1 MHDGHIIVVKLGG
14 SLAGSRHLAD
24 WVGALAACG
33 GRSVVVPGG
42 GPFADAV
49 RAGTS
54 KNRISAI
61 PPLTILLL
69 SRWSNLDGRL
79 QVSTPTFVS
88 QISAIAIG
96 NALRAGNVPI
106 WSPVK
111 MVLDCREIPASWGL
125 TSDSL
130 AAWLAGQ
137 IGARQIVLVKHGAAF
152 GNPPSVVDLAARGI
166 VDQAFPRFLASSGAQ
181 ASIVA
186 AEASGSAQ
194 KAISERGMPGTLIGL
209 MTGLRGAYLHHYGQG
224 QTAALGMGTDR
235 LGALLQGV
243 SQHYGRTGR
252 GRYFRHPRGRRG
264 HSHVPA
270 GPSEVDACLSRYHSQ
285 RSAGRRILLWHI
297 PHSRAGARN
306 IEHGGKMRLWDFG
319 YVGDERVRAS
329 RQVPRIFHCLCLRHG
344 AELETEAPKGMVKVY
359 PRQIDLENTA
369 RLKSFNDVNVVENL
383 DELRDALSR
392 RKRELA

>member
-14 SLAGSRHLAD
+14 SLTGSRHLVD
-24 WVGALAACG
+24 WVGALASCG

-49 RAGTS
+49 RQAQAKIGFS
-54 KNRISAI
+54 DSAAHHLALI
-61 PPLTILLL
+61 AMEQFGWALASLNPNF
-69 SRWSNLDGRL
+69 RVAD
-79 QVSTPTFVS
+79 
-88 QISAIAIG
+88 SAIAIG

-111 MVLDCREIPASWGL
+111 MVLDCREIPASWDV

-209 MTGLRGAYLHHYGQG
+209 H
-224 QTAALGMGTDR
+224 DR
-235 LGALLQGV
+235 VARRLLAPLW
-243 SQHYGRTGR
+243 
-252 GRYFRHPRGRRG
+252 PR
-264 HSHVPA
+264 SN
-270 GPSEVDACLSRYHSQ
+270 SR
-285 RSAGRRILLWHI
+285 
-297 PHSRAGARN
+297 
-306 IEHGGKMRLWDFG
+306 
-319 YVGDERVRAS
+319 VGDG
-329 RQVPRIFHCLCLRHG
+329 H
-344 AELETEAPKGMVKVY
+344 
-359 PRQIDLENTA
+359 
-369 RLKSFNDVNVVENL
+369 
-383 DELRDALSR
+383 
-392 RKRELA
+392 